1 MRQNLRAAERNV
13 SAQWETEI
21 MTTEWQSY
29 EEVAT
34 YLLNQCAREFGLSKV
49 EGKQSVPG
57 LRSQTEWEI
66 DAKGVSEGNEG
77 FVIIECRRYTTS
89 KQNQEKMGSLAWKI
103 LDTGAQGGIIV
114 SPLGLQVGA
123 QKVARAARI
132 VNVQLSPDSTPYEF
146 AMQFLNKIF
155 LGIQDQI
162 SLHDEVSVE
171 LISTCSKCGQRFPV
185 IENERVCAACKEVDE
200 E

>member
-1 MRQNLRAAERNV
+1 
-13 SAQWETEI
+13 
-21 MTTEWQSY
+21 MTTEWRSY

-89 KQNQEKMGSLAWKI
+89 KQNQERIASLAYRI

-114 SPLGLQVGA
+114 SPLGLQEGA
-123 QKVARAARI
+123 QKVARAERI
-132 VNVQLSPDSTPYEF
+132 VNVQLSPDSTSHEF
-146 AMQFLNKIF
+146 ALQFLNKIF
-155 LGIQDQI
+155 LGFQEQI

-171 LISTCSKCGQRFPV
+171 LIRTCAECGQRFSV
-185 IENERVCAACKEVDE
+185 IENERVCSKCRQVDE

>member
-1 MRQNLRAAERNV
+1 
-13 SAQWETEI
+13 

-89 KQNQEKMGSLAWKI
+89 KQNQERIASLAYRI

-114 SPLGLQVGA
+114 SPLGLQEGA
-123 QKVARAARI
+123 RKVARAERI
-132 VNVQLSPDSTPYEF
+132 VNVQLSPDSTPHEF

-155 LGIQDQI
+155 LGFQERI

-171 LISTCSKCGQRFPV
+171 LIRTCSKCRQRFSV
-185 IENERVCAACKEVDE
+185 IENERVCSKCRQVDE

>member
-1 MRQNLRAAERNV
+1 
-13 SAQWETEI
+13 
-21 MTTEWQSY
+21 MTTEWQTY

-89 KQNQEKMGSLAWKI
+89 KQNQGKIGSLAYQI

-114 SPLGLQVGA
+114 SPLGLQEGA
-123 QKVARAARI
+123 QKVARAERI

-155 LGIQDQI
+155 VGLREQ
-162 SLHDEVSVE
+162 LYPNDEASME
-171 LISTCSKCGQRFPV
+171 LVRKCSKCGQRFLAIKTEQV
-185 IENERVCAACKEVDE
+185 CSKCKQIEDKR
-200 E
+200 

>member
-1 MRQNLRAAERNV
+1 
-13 SAQWETEI
+13 
-21 MTTEWQSY
+21 MTTGWQSY

-57 LRSQTEWEI
+57 LHSQTEWEI
-66 DAKGVSEGNEG
+66 DAKGVCEGNER

-89 KQNQEKMGSLAWKI
+89 KQNQEKIASLAYRI

-114 SPLGLQVGA
+114 SPLGLQEGA
-123 QKVARAARI
+123 QKVALAEKI
-132 VNVQLSPDSTPYEF
+132 VNVQLSPDSTPHEF

-155 LGIQDQI
+155 LGVQDQVF
-162 SLHDEVSVE
+162 LHDEISVE

-185 IENERVCAACKEVDE
+185 IENERVCAVCKEIDE